1 MRLFF
6 NLSLIS
12 AALAVFLASSAL
24 AISSTNEPTP
34 IRVLLGVG
42 TGTKSHAAYFLAVC
56 KELIARGHEVHF
68 ATMRGRLKWAADQP
82 KIKLIDLGDTQL
94 SHEERVARLNDI
106 AIAQEKNPASLFNI
120 FIKIIYRNYEWQYH
134 TLRDIISGKSG
145 DGGPMDVVMCDYF
158 MRSCIDAAH
167 SLDVS
172 CVIRLS
178 TLSLDETSNQPY
190 LPIPNDEGLPTHEH
204 SSFWRRF
211 HSAIIMPLMVQN
223 TIQPGLEF
231 QASVLKKA
239 GVKPYTGLSHL
250 YDKSLIFVV
259 TVPGYDQPRPVRPNV
274 VYIGPALSD
283 TYTPLTT
290 ELKDF
295 LSTRSKTI
303 FIGFGS
309 IFVIGSTQFQD
320 MIHSLVKAY
329 HAGLIDGVV
338 WGLMNTKADKLPL
351 SVHTKVQ
358 TSTSIEVEEE
368 HTLQDMQTG
377 KHPFIY
383 ITNVAPQRALLNH
396 PSVKIFIS
404 HCGSG
409 SVHEAMDAGKP
420 ILAIPGF
427 SDQLDNARKLA
438 SLGAAVFVK
447 WNQVG
452 TKVMHAAFQHLLEG
466 ESAEKA
472 RQAVAKLQKITRTYN
487 RQLSHAAD
495 MVELAAVPGALK
507 LLEPAG
513 VRMDWWRARN
523 VDVWIVTVLGLM
535 SVLAGIAYTI
545 CLAYQQFNRTQKPTS
560 HKFKKA

>member
-1 MRLFF
+1 MR
-6 NLSLIS
+6 
-12 AALAVFLASSAL
+12 A
-24 AISSTNEPTP
+24 
-34 IRVLLGVG
+34 
-42 TGTKSHAAYFLAVC
+42 
-56 KELIARGHEVHF
+56 
-68 ATMRGRLKWAADQP
+68 
-82 KIKLIDLGDTQL
+82 
-94 SHEERVARLNDI
+94 
-106 AIAQEKNPASLFNI
+106 
-120 FIKIIYRNYEWQYH
+120 
-134 TLRDIISGKSG
+134 
-145 DGGPMDVVMCDYF
+145 
-158 MRSCIDAAH
+158 CIDAAH

-190 LPIPNDEGLPTHEH
+190 LPTLFDNDLPTHEH

-211 HSAIIMPLMVQN
+211 RSAIITPLMAQN
-223 TIQPGLEF
+223 TIQPGIEF
-231 QASVLKKA
+231 QASVLKKT
-239 GVKPYTGLSHL
+239 GVKPYAGLSHL
-250 YDKSLIFVV
+250 YDKSLIFAA

-329 HAGLIDGVV
+329 HAGLID
-338 WGLMNTKADKLPL
+338 ADELPL

-368 HTLQDMQTG
+368 HTVQDMQTG

-427 SDQLDNARKLA
+427 GDQPDNARKLT
-438 SLGAAVFVK
+438 SLGVAVSVK

-452 TKVMHAAFQHLLEG
+452 TEVMHAAFHQLLEG

-472 RQAVAKLQKITRTYN
+472 RQVVAKLQKITRTYN

-523 VDVWIVTVLGLM
+523 VDVWIVAVLGLM

-560 HKFKKA
+560 HKLKKT